1 MQGARLSE
9 ATALGRVG
17 GALIRADLRF
27 TCAGITALA
36 IGFALGLQAEL
47 PGLPGRFDLRAP
59 VASTDSPGVQVA
71 SLEAAFISEPA
82 IEGEARTPGPA
93 RSASAP
99 ASPDQGPFVESP
111 GPSFDERFAGV
122 ATPPDT
128 LPSAAT
134 EENGVLLPS
143 LGLADV
149 VAPPA
154 LRRSAPVTS
163 PLAGVSNNQLR
174 TAAVP
179 EGSSSSPDADH
190 HTAIYDIA
198 AHTVYLPNGLRL
210 EAHSG
215 LGSLM
220 DDPHYVNTK
229 GRGPTPPNVY
239 DLALREQDFHGVR
252 ALRLIPVGGGNMFG
266 RDGMLAHSYM
276 LGPNGQSN
284 GCISFSDYSAFLNA
298 FLNGEVDR
306 VVVVEHLADAPA
318 ARTASDWI
326 PDAVKALFTRS

>member
-1 MQGARLSE
+1 MQGVRLRE

-17 GALIRADLRF
+17 GALARADLRF
-27 TCAGITALA
+27 ACAGLMALS

-47 PGLPGRFDLRAP
+47 PSLQGRFDLWAP
-59 VASTDSPGVQVA
+59 LWSADGAGALVAEEEV
-71 SLEAAFISEPA
+71 ISEPA
-82 IEGEARTPGPA
+82 IEGEARTPAPA
-93 RSASAP
+93 RSGSAP
-99 ASPDQGPFVESP
+99 VSPDQGPFIEP
-111 GPSFDERFAGV
+111 PTFEERFAGA
-122 ATPPDT
+122 ATLPDT

-134 EENGVLLPS
+134 EESSVPLPS
-143 LGLADV
+143 LGLAERV
-149 VAPPA
+149 VAPPP
-154 LRRSAPVTS
+154 RRSAPVTS
-163 PLAGVSNNQLR
+163 SLAGVSSNRLH
-174 TAAVP
+174 TADVS
-179 EGSSSSPDADH
+179 EGSSSSPEADH

-198 AHTVYLPNGLRL
+198 AHTVYLPSGLRL

-220 DDPHYVNTK
+220 DDPRYVSTK

-239 DLALREQDFHGVR
+239 DLTLREQEFHGVR

-298 FLNGEVDR
+298 FLKGEVDR
-306 VVVVEHLADAPA
+306 VVVVEHLAGEPPA
-318 ARTASDWI
+318 KTASDWI
-326 PDAVKALFTRS
+326 PEAVKALFTRS

>member
-1 MQGARLSE
+1 M
-9 ATALGRVG
+9 
-17 GALIRADLRF
+17 
-27 TCAGITALA
+27 
-36 IGFALGLQAEL
+36 
-47 PGLPGRFDLRAP
+47 
-59 VASTDSPGVQVA
+59 
-71 SLEAAFISEPA
+71 
-82 IEGEARTPGPA
+82 
-93 RSASAP
+93 
-99 ASPDQGPFVESP
+99 
-111 GPSFDERFAGV
+111 
-122 ATPPDT
+122 
-128 LPSAAT
+128 
-134 EENGVLLPS
+134 LLPS